1 MPQEHYLP
9 WRPKTRGER
18 PIGLTCVCFSICC
31 LFHCCLT
38 GDPECQSVLTVLSV
52 CDRVE
57 ILAQRYYY
65 CNVVV

>member
-1 MPQEHYLP
+1 MASKDERGAADRLDVCVLQYL
-9 WRPKTRGER
+9 
-18 PIGLTCVCFSICC
+18 LSVSL
-31 LFHCCLT
+31 LF
-38 GDPECQSVLTVLSV
+38 DPECQSVLTVLSV